1 MMDDALAQADAFF
14 DPAKQHSSGARRPL
28 GHSVTATR
36 AARAVRGAALLAGAA
51 AGGMAAVAGWALLLS
66 LLAARTLAPPAAS
79 LARPLYFDYTA
90 TPAVA
95 EATFLGE
102 GVAAAAAAA
111 AAIAA
116 RKGVAPPASPRAF
129 PPGRR
134 VDVWL
139 AVEAPE
145 DGRPADVFQVRADL
159 LGVDGRVLAT
169 ASRPALV
176 PPRSR
181 AARALRGALL
191 APLVV
196 LGLAD
201 DLQVLSCLRLCW
213 GWWSA
218 SRPPRWAPLVVEG
231 KWACTLSEPA
241 NPPTAAP
248 PLPEDAAHSPVLQ
261 LPRPG

>member
-102 GVAAAAAAA
+102 GVAAAAAAFGRIGGGGDNSNSA
-111 AAIAA
+111 SRRPSSSGGDDDTDAGGRAPQA
-116 RKGVAPPASPRAF
+116 RRGATQPPAVLPSTPPPATHPTPCVLPGVAPRRAALQVATTALRLRGRGPPPRA
-129 PPGRR
+129 P
-134 VDVWL
+134 
-139 AVEAPE
+139 
-145 DGRPADVFQVRADL
+145 
-159 LGVDGRVLAT
+159 
-169 ASRPALV
+169 S
-176 PPRSR
+176 RSR
-181 AARALRGALL
+181 L
-191 APLVV
+191 
-196 LGLAD
+196 
-201 DLQVLSCLRLCW
+201 
-213 GWWSA
+213 
-218 SRPPRWAPLVVEG
+218 
-231 KWACTLSEPA
+231 
-241 NPPTAAP
+241 PTAA
-248 PLPEDAAHSPVLQ
+248 AHAL
-261 LPRPG
+261 R